1 MNNTDLAPMELPRP
15 NMTART
21 AGPTEA
27 DNTTQHNKYPTCDTT
42 LHHGTIVSR
51 QSAQPTSY

>member
-21 AGPTEA
+21 AGPTDAEAEA
-27 DNTTQHNKYPTCDTT
+27 DRQYNTTHTQHAI
-42 LHHGTIVSR
+42 H
-51 QSAQPTSY
+51 SYIMN